1 MKRVIKFS
9 VILLVLAAGTVW
21 GQEERKTDAEIRQI
35 LINESIARYSGS
47 CPCPY
52 SRDRAGRRCG
62 GRRAYSRPGGASPL
76 CYPRDVSDE
85 MVEAYRK
92 RSEQTQLQEE
102 ESVSYDAVIY
112 FYRMKSFTDSS
123 LNPTLYTRGRPLVK
137 LEKNRFFALPV
148 PAGTHYFS
156 WSDQPKE
163 GQEAWV
169 TVGPGQMGFFKVRWR
184 EIKPVSETSATRD
197 MRDLEA
203 VEVKNIFDPS
213 VERTTPGEMR
223 VALQA
228 RLIIQSMEKG
238 ETEVDLEPVR
248 QNPAFPRPTA
258 GSEDPPLTLDELLAL
273 LEADIAEEIIL
284 AKIALSG
291 CQCDTSASAII
302 TLKGAG
308 ASDEMIRQ
316 IIVARTEAPRPSPAA
331 VVDTLKD
338 SPSVP
343 ELPTAKATPDGR
355 LRWSAESPG
364 MDSIMRDG
372 MLRLIMRAPD
382 GLEVGASI
390 RKYNWDWLNKNH
402 AVILSIENRADNR
415 VTIEPLAVELIEL
428 PKNKLVDQVSVQ
440 RLVNIHGSAPSASWS
455 ELFGLNQSAGAL
467 EAQST
472 AQFLTTTALS
482 ANTLSPGEERSGIVW
497 FKQDGDKLLVL
508 VPLGRWV
515 FEFPFHYED

>member
-1 MKRVIKFS
+1 MKRIIKFS
-9 VILLVLAAGTVW
+9 VILLVLAVGTVW

-35 LINESIARYSGS
+35 LINESI
-47 CPCPY
+47 
-52 SRDRAGRRCG
+52 
-62 GRRAYSRPGGASPL
+62 
-76 CYPRDVSDE
+76 
-85 MVEAYRK
+85 
-92 RSEQTQLQEE
+92 
-102 ESVSYDAVIY
+102 SYDAVIY

-123 LNPTLYTRGRPLVK
+123 LNPTLFTRGRPLVK
-137 LEKNRFFALPV
+137 LEKKRFFALPV

-163 GQEAWV
+163 GQKARV

-213 VERTTPGEMR
+213 VEMTTLGEMR
-223 VALQA
+223 VALEA
-228 RLIIQSMEKG
+228 RLIVQSMEKG

-248 QNPAFPRPTA
+248 QNPALPRATA

-273 LEADIAEEIIL
+273 LEADIVEEIIL

-291 CQCDTSASAII
+291 CQCDISASAII

-308 ASDEMIRQ
+308 ASDELIRQ

-343 ELPTAKATPDGR
+343 ELPTAKATPDSR

-372 MLRLIMRAPD
+372 MLQLIIRAPD

-440 RLVNIHGSAPSASWS
+440 RLVNMHGSAPSASWS

>member
-1 MKRVIKFS
+1 
-9 VILLVLAAGTVW
+9 
-21 GQEERKTDAEIRQI
+21 
-35 LINESIARYSGS
+35 
-47 CPCPY
+47 
-52 SRDRAGRRCG
+52 
-62 GRRAYSRPGGASPL
+62 
-76 CYPRDVSDE
+76 
-85 MVEAYRK
+85 
-92 RSEQTQLQEE
+92 
-102 ESVSYDAVIY
+102 
-112 FYRMKSFTDSS
+112 
-123 LNPTLYTRGRPLVK
+123 
-137 LEKNRFFALPV
+137 
-148 PAGTHYFS
+148 
-156 WSDQPKE
+156 
-163 GQEAWV
+163 
-169 TVGPGQMGFFKVRWR
+169 
-184 EIKPVSETSATRD
+184 

-213 VERTTPGEMR
+213 VERTTLGEMR
-223 VALQA
+223 VALEA
-228 RLIIQSMEKG
+228 RIVQSMEKG

-248 QNPAFPRPTA
+248 QNPALPRATA

-273 LEADIAEEIIL
+273 LEADIVEEIIL

-291 CQCDTSASAII
+291 CQCDISASAII

-308 ASDEMIRQ
+308 ASDELIRQ

-372 MLRLIMRAPD
+372 ILQLIIRAPD

-440 RLVNIHGSAPSASWS
+440 RLVNMHGSAPSASWS

>member
-1 MKRVIKFS
+1 MKRIIKFS
-9 VILLVLAAGTVW
+9 VILLVLAVGTVW

-35 LINESIARYSGS
+35 LINESI
-47 CPCPY
+47 
-52 SRDRAGRRCG
+52 
-62 GRRAYSRPGGASPL
+62 
-76 CYPRDVSDE
+76 
-85 MVEAYRK
+85 
-92 RSEQTQLQEE
+92 
-102 ESVSYDAVIY
+102 SYDAVIY

-123 LNPTLYTRGRPLVK
+123 LNPTLFTRGRPLVK
-137 LEKNRFFALPV
+137 LEKKRFFALPV

-163 GQEAWV
+163 GQEARV
-169 TVGPGQMGFFKVRWR
+169 TVGPGQVGFFKVRWR

-213 VERTTPGEMR
+213 VEMTTLGEMR
-223 VALQA
+223 VALEA
-228 RLIIQSMEKG
+228 RLIVQSMEKG

-248 QNPAFPRPTA
+248 QNPALPRATA

-273 LEADIAEEIIL
+273 LEADIVEEIIL

-291 CQCDTSASAII
+291 CQCDISASAII

-308 ASDEMIRQ
+308 ASDELIRQ

-343 ELPTAKATPDGR
+343 ELPTAKATPDSR

-372 MLRLIMRAPD
+372 MLQLIIRAPD

-390 RKYNWDWLNKNH
+390 RKYNWDWLNKNY

-440 RLVNIHGSAPSASWS
+440 RLVNMHGSAPSASWS

-472 AQFLTTTALS
+472 A
-482 ANTLSPGEERSGIVW
+482 
-497 FKQDGDKLLVL
+497 
-508 VPLGRWV
+508 
-515 FEFPFHYED
+515 